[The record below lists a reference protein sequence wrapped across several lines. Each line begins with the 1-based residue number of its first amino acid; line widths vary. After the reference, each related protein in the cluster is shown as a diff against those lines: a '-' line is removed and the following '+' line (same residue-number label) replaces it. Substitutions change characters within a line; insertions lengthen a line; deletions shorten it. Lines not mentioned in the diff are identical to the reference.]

1 MLQNKIQSSPNYSF
15 ILKIV
20 VLIMFLLV
28 IQNRW
33 VVPRISVDQMRQLVA
48 LENIVQGNGVT
59 FQFVAEGNDTP
70 FLNNSFPM
78 GYYIL
83 SLPIHILFNDAIL
96 VHRVLEIVGLILLVF
111 QIYLIGN
118 WIKEKYKLKES
129 WSLLSSSMKLCKPQD
144 R

>member
-1 MLQNKIQSSPNYSF
+1 MKSNLF
-15 ILKIV
+15 VTGLRTV
-20 VLIMFLLV
+20 VLITLLLTV
-28 IQNRW
+28 HNRW

-48 LENIVQGNGVT
+48 LENIAQGNGVT
-59 FQFVAEGNDTP
+59 YQFVAEGNDTP

-83 SLPIHILFNDAIL
+83 SLPFHILFNDAIL

-118 WIKEKYKLKES
+118 WIEEKYKLKES